1 MKKCFRILSLLICLA
16 SFFSL
21 FGCIGPGVSD
31 YNEVLFGDYTFWSTG
46 GKQYAITDGITDISG
61 YIYKYTYDK
70 TETYIAAHL
79 LQIVEADT
87 GAERDDVIYERTDH
101 GITYSVIY
109 DKMIIFCAQDRT
121 TTEFDTNAEF
131 LEYCESN
138 GIELHNWRYPSAG
151 GHLESEVTELTD
163 GYTIHN
169 MRVNT
174 SAISLD
180 GKEIIYGIITDIE
193 TSSTQITFRL
203 RRENYG
209 YDAEYP
215 DEVNVGLSPLSDEP
229 VGKYRRGFLDYTD
242 VYYDKDITID
252 INTGEITEKDH

>member
-1 MKKCFRILSLLICLA
+1 MKTNLKFISLLLCL
-16 SFFSL
+16 SMVFCLS
-21 FGCIGPGVSD
+21 GCIGPGLSD
-31 YNEVLFGDYTFWSTG
+31 YNEVLFGNYTFFSFG
-46 GKQYAITDGITDISG
+46 GKNYSISDGITDIEG

-70 TETYIAAHL
+70 SETYIAAHL

-87 GAERDDVIYERTDH
+87 ASDRDDVIYERTDH
-101 GITYSVIY
+101 GTTYSVIY
-109 DKMIIFCAQDRT
+109 DKMIVYCATDRT
-121 TTEFDTNAEF
+121 TTEFDTYKEF

-138 GIELHNWRYPSAG
+138 NIELHNWRYPSGG

-163 GYTIHN
+163 GYTMHN

-180 GKEIIYGIITDIE
+180 GKEIIYGIITNVE

-215 DEVNVGLSPLSDEP
+215 EEVNIGLSALSDEP
-229 VGKYRRGFLDYTD
+229 VGKYRRGFLDYAD

-252 INTGEITEKDH
+252 IATGKITETEH

>member
-1 MKKCFRILSLLICLA
+1 MKKSLRILSMLLCLS
-16 SFFSL
+16 SFFTL

-31 YNEVLFGDYTFWSTG
+31 YNEVLFGNYTFFSFG
-46 GKQYAITDGITDISG
+46 GKNYSISDGITDIKG

-70 TETYIAAHL
+70 SETYIAAHL
-79 LQIVEADT
+79 LQIVEAGT
-87 GAERDDVIYERTDH
+87 AANCDDVIYERVDH
-101 GITYSVIY
+101 GTTYSVIY
-109 DKMIIFCAQDRT
+109 DKMIIYCATDRT
-121 TTEFDTNAEF
+121 TTEFDTYEEF
-131 LEYCESN
+131 LEYCDSN
-138 GIELHNWRYPSAG
+138 GIELHNWRYPSGG
-151 GHLESEVTELTD
+151 GHLESEVTELAG

-215 DEVNVGLSPLSDEP
+215 EEVNIGLSALSDEP
-229 VGKYRRGFLDYTD
+229 VGKYRRGFLDYAD

-252 INTGEITEKDH
+252 IDTGEITEKDH